1 MPSNANFERSSQ
13 RGAMDNAGYLI
24 PFVDNEGYTIPNSG
38 EPHVHATG
46 ADEVR
51 DAEEARSENSVTVVG
66 NSALGRKKFNDEENS
81 RHDGNLDGIVADLD
95 EIQTEAASQD
105 KTSRESALQSSSTSK
120 NIIIDE
126 IPPISDEPQIEVP
139 TEEPK
144 ISTQCPSDQN
154 DSGSD
159 DIVLVYVLPNSD
171 QKLDEEG
178 QSEADGAAKISRL
191 QEEENSRLQPDNG
204 ALEDDNSTDDVALV
218 YIEPIS
224 DEPEPA
230 TCSQAN
236 GGDDVINDGGSV
248 PGYQALD
255 KRKREIEEKSR
266 YKKLIKRKVKIW
278 RLEDTSHSFENK
290 FS

>member
-1 MPSNANFERSSQ
+1 
-13 RGAMDNAGYLI
+13 MDNAGYLI

-51 DAEEARSENSVTVVG
+51 DAEEARQENSVIVVG

-126 IPPISDEPQIEVP
+126 IPPISDEPPIEVSI
-139 TEEPK
+139 EEPK

-154 DSGSD
+154 DSGGD

-171 QKLDEEG
+171 QKLDVEG
-178 QSEADGAAKISRL
+178 QSEADGAAKISV
-191 QEEENSRLQPDNG
+191 ENSRLQPSNG
-204 ALEDDNSTDDVALV
+204 ALQDDNSTDDVALV

-255 KRKREIEEKSR
+255 EKKREIEEKCR
-266 YKKLIKRKVKIW
+266 YKKLIKRKVKI
-278 RLEDTSHSFENK
+278 
-290 FS
+290 